1 MIETLSRRMAVR
13 MKEIHPGHPISTEV
27 LAFALGSIIN
37 IFGTIV
43 VSLTLAAFLGQLQE
57 TALAMLAFAAL
68 RAISGGRHLKTSI
81 SCMLVTSIGANLIP
95 MAAKYIP
102 FSKYSIILMTMIS
115 MALTAVFATR
125 KIERQTRIPK
135 KYYPLLRVLSVLLIA
150 TNFIFLNS
158 IIAISHFI
166 QSVLLIRRGG
176 ESR

>member
-43 VSLTLAAFLGQLQE
+43 LSLALAAVLGQMKE

-68 RAISGGRHLKTSI
+68 RAISGGRHLKTSV
-81 SCMLVTSIGANLIP
+81 SCMLVTSAGANLIP
-95 MAAKYIP
+95 LAATCIP
-102 FSKYSIILMTMIS
+102 FTKYSIILMTATS
-115 MALTAVFATR
+115 MALAAVFATR

-135 KYYPLLRVLSVLLIA
+135 KYFPHLRVLSVLLIA
-150 TNFIFLNS
+150 TNFIFLNP

-166 QSVLLIRRGG
+166 QSVLLIRWGG